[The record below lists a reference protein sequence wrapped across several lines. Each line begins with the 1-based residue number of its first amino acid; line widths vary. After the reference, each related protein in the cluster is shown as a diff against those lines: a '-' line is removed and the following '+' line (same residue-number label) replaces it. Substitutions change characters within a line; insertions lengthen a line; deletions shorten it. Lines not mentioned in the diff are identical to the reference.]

1 MQDLIAAAK
10 ELQTFFDKKRWKYC
24 FIGGLAVQ
32 KWGQP
37 RFTSDVDMT
46 LLTGFG
52 KEAEFIDTLLA
63 NFDARLP
70 DARAFALQYRVLLL
84 RAKSGIDIDV
94 SCGGFP
100 FEESV
105 VTRAKKVDIIP
116 GTKLRFCSAEDLLVL
131 KAFASRPID
140 WMDVEGILA
149 KQTAAKLDLEY
160 VFTQLEPLAA
170 LKEEPEIVQ
179 KLRTLIRE
187 VS

>member
-1 MQDLIAAAK
+1 MRDLIAAAS
-10 ELQTFFDKKRWKYC
+10 ELQTFFDRRRWKYC

-52 KEAEFIDTLLA
+52 REAGFIDTLLA
-63 NFDARLP
+63 HFDARFP
-70 DARAFALQYRVLLL
+70 DARAFALQNRVLLL
-84 RAKSGIDIDV
+84 KNKSGTDIDV

-105 VTRAKKVDIIP
+105 VARARKITIIP
-116 GTKLRFCSAEDLLVL
+116 GVRLKLCSAEDLVVL

-140 WMDVEGILA
+140 WQDIEGIIA
-149 KQTAAKLDLEY
+149 KQTAAKLDLKY
-160 VFTQLEPLAA
+160 IFAQLEPLAA
-170 LKEEPEIVQ
+170 LKEEPEIVD
-179 KLRTLIRE
+179 KLRKLIRE